1 MSDNYYSYKNLR
13 LKSKEAVAGGQAYQ
27 GTYALAHEVQNL
39 LGNNLKYFTAFN
51 DGYHKSDAYFR
62 KKGNKNQ
69 SVHSL
74 GLATDIVLSNPRL
87 SKVATQQII
96 DSLTERGL
104 VQGRDF
110 KLINEYLKPSKGS
123 SGGHLDLR
131 FTSQDAAN
139 KYLASLNGTISSAA
153 SSNAAIPSNFSNF
166 FQETPKNIPIAF
178 NSPVSVAQTE
188 VLQPI
193 FRQPENYFESN
204 TTPKTQG
211 EIIHQHN
218 DKIAPNMQQ
227 SLSITPLVFDDSD
240 SNDYQK
246 EIAAAFGEYPDM
258 SSAIPD
264 YVMSLAKSVYDAV

>member
-1 MSDNYYSYKNLR
+1 MI
-13 LKSKEAVAGGQAYQ
+13 
-27 GTYALAHEVQNL
+27 
-39 LGNNLKYFTAFN
+39 F
-51 DGYHKSDAYFR
+51 
-62 KKGNKNQ
+62 
-69 SVHSL
+69 
-74 GLATDIVLSNPRL
+74 
-87 SKVATQQII
+87 
-96 DSLTERGL
+96 
-104 VQGRDF
+104 
-110 KLINEYLKPSKGS
+110 NEYLKPSKGS

-218 DKIAPNMQQ
+218 DKIATNLQQ